1 MIWWH
6 GVSSD
11 DVQVIVERFPN
22 VNIPARKYEKISVPG
37 RNGDI
42 LIPEDAYENVPQR
55 YEIYVSAEKEKLPAV
70 ARCVA
75 CWLCVSGY
83 QRLEDSY
90 FLDSYRL
97 AHYSGSLEIENIL
110 NRFGRATIEFDC
122 KPQRF
127 LHDGELVLSYSGAGK
142 IVNPTRFPS
151 APLIKVL
158 GSGSGTL
165 TIGSTTVSLTGIS
178 EYVMLDCDIQDAYK
192 GLVNKNSNM
201 TGSFPKIEGGEQVV
215 TFTGGITGLEI
226 TPRWWTL

>member
-11 DVQVIVERFPN
+11 DVSVIVQRYPD
-22 VNIPARKYEKISVPG
+22 VHIPARKYEKISVPG
-37 RNGDI
+37 RNGDV
-42 LIPEDAYENVPQR
+42 LIPEDAYENVSQR
-55 YEIYVSAEKEKLPAV
+55 YEIYISAEKAKLPRV

-75 CWLCVSGY
+75 DWLCVKGY

-97 AHYSGSLEIENIL
+97 AHFSGSLEIENIL

-127 LHDGELVLSYSGAGK
+127 LHDGEIVLSYSGAGT
-142 IVNPTRFPS
+142 IYNPTRFPS
-151 APLIKVL
+151 APLIKVA
-158 GSGSGTL
+158 GSGSGTV
-165 TIGSTTVSLTGIS
+165 TIGDTTLSLSGID
-178 EYVMLDCDIQDAYK
+178 EYVYLDSDIQDAYK
-192 GLVNKNSNM
+192 GTENLNSIM

>member
-11 DVQVIVERFPN
+11 DVNVIVQRYPD

-37 RNGDI
+37 RNGDV
-42 LIPEDAYENVPQR
+42 LIPEDAYENVSQR
-55 YEIYVSAEKEKLPAV
+55 YEIYISAEKEKLPRV

-75 CWLCVSGY
+75 SWLCVKGY

-97 AHYSGSLEIENIL
+97 AHFSGSLEIENIL

-127 LHDGELVLSYSGAGK
+127 LHDGEIVLSYSEAGT
-142 IVNPTRFPS
+142 IYNPTRFPS
-151 APLIKVL
+151 APLIKVT
-158 GSGSGTL
+158 GSGNGTV
-165 TIGSTTVSLTGIS
+165 TIGDTTLSLSGIN
-178 EYVMLDCDIQDAYK
+178 EYVYLDSDIQDAYK
-192 GLVNKNSNM
+192 GIENKNSIM